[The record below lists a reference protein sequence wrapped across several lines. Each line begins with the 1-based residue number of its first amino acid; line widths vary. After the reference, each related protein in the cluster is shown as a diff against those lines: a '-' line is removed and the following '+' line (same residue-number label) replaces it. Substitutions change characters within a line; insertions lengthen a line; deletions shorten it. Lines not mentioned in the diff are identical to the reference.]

1 MATLMM
7 QEEVTPYISL
17 TSGVGVRALG
27 GVIEEPIEHGLN
39 GPLLLI
45 RDGQAIIV
53 HCKTIQLI
61 G

>member
-1 MATLMM
+1 MATLMI

-27 GVIEEPIEHGLN
+27 GVIEEPVERGLN

-53 HCKTIQLI
+53 HCKTTRFV